1 MTVRKKCILKELV
14 RLVWEEIRIF
24 LPFRWNLPLLSAE
37 RSWNLRVSPSLSNNF
52 GITCTPA
59 VLTAS
64 FLSLSSVSA
73 ICCSFLSAYPADP
86 SLKLPQATPILGDES
101 EFSVG
106 SCNTLG
112 VCLSSKSQGLY
123 KKVSR
128 LTHCGLFFFKKCS
141 CLPMLMKNSLKT
153 WAKIVHRI
161 TIAYNIRS

>member
-1 MTVRKKCILKELV
+1 MTVRKKCILKEPV
-14 RLVWEEIRIF
+14 WSVWEEIRIF

-128 LTHCGLFFFKKCS
+128 LTHCGLFFFQKVFLPPHAYEEQLENMSQDCS
-141 CLPMLMKNSLKT
+141 QNHNS
-153 WAKIVHRI
+153 I
-161 TIAYNIRS
+161 